1 MERFLRGKRRS
12 PKARHSRRVLPV
24 IWAMI
29 RYPLLYKPLGV
40 PLRLLGAGSAFAEM
54 KFLYCTTRK
63 IHGNT
68 RNTMTRYSGNLGQG
82 PHAASVVVH
91 KEIRMAWST
100 RLIGA
105 PLNYGKSFLRTAI
118 VDTTSPI
125 VRSACVP
132 ARNLSDTTTYSDAFD
147 DFWVPGV
154 PGGEE
159 GFESGP
165 DGTVPLDASLLDLAE
180 IVHGRDFWA
189 PRAD

>member
-1 MERFLRGKRRS
+1 M
-12 PKARHSRRVLPV
+12 A
-24 IWAMI
+24 
-29 RYPLLYKPLGV
+29 
-40 PLRLLGAGSAFAEM
+40 
-54 KFLYCTTRK
+54 
-63 IHGNT
+63 
-68 RNTMTRYSGNLGQG
+68 
-82 PHAASVVVH
+82 PHAASVVIH
-91 KEIRMAWST
+91 EEIRMAWST

-118 VDTTSPI
+118 VDTTNPI

-132 ARNLSDTTTYSDAFD
+132 ARNLSDTTTYSDAFGSEKFNMTFPILKED
-147 DFWVPGV
+147 DFWVPWV

-165 DGTVPLDASLLDLAE
+165 DGTVPLDAPLLDLAE